1 MRYCSSG
8 FPPVVHS
15 LLQVMS
21 TSDQVLVVRTWSGCG
36 APSLLQ
42 FARRKHRTQVIEF
55 HFFRSRCRP
64 VTASVVP
71 IRSWW
76 TPRHQ
81 FHRAVAHSS
90 RQRNLGGVLPEA
102 RVTTGLIFQGGP
114 RRRICSFA
122 CLLSL
127 GLGSSQLH
135 SASCCQPAWRQT
147 AAAVP
152 PWRLGGISRGLL
164 RLSVHS
170 RVSESD
176 ARCRSGVRRAPKR
189 ISDSKAQMWAEVMTR
204 LTPRQ
209 PD

>member
-1 MRYCSSG
+1 MLTGPQVVAGAIATRCFYMRYCSSG
-8 FPPVVHS
+8 FPPVVH
-15 LLQVMS
+15 LPVMS
-21 TSDQVLVVRTWSGCG
+21 TSDQVLVVRTWRGCG

-55 HFFRSRCRP
+55 HFFLSRCRP

-71 IRSWW
+71 IGSWW
-76 TPRHQ
+76 THQ
-81 FHRAVAHSS
+81 FHRAVAHPSW
-90 RQRNLGGVLPEA
+90 QRNFGCVLPEA
-102 RVTTGLIFQGGP
+102 RVTTRLIFQGGP
-114 RRRICSFA
+114 RRRTCSFA

-152 PWRLGGISRGLL
+152 PWRLGGIARGLL
-164 RLSVHS
+164 RLAVHS

-176 ARCRSGVRRAPKR
+176 ARC
-189 ISDSKAQMWAEVMTR
+189 
-204 LTPRQ
+204 
-209 PD
+209 